1 MGGQT
6 PASSRRYRRR
16 RRSKIGWLYEDHAE
30 AKDIDLDAVS
40 DIQFELKGHA
50 LPLDHAWLIYQGL
63 LGIAPWLNEDAA
75 LGIHPIQGADTG
87 NGEMILNRRAKMV
100 IRASATFL
108 DRLSAL
114 GGQQFAVNQHTLTL
128 GASKIKPLTQHTPLY
143 AHTVCTGSEDEKTFT
158 RDILGYLDALDI
170 QTRFI
175 CGRPQKFFD
184 GEKMATGYS
193 LMLHGLPIEHA
204 IRIQQQGLGLHR
216 KLGCGIFI
224 PHKSITAVGAI
235 DAV

>member
-1 MGGQT
+1 M
-6 PASSRRYRRR
+6 
-16 RRSKIGWLYEDHAE
+16 
-30 AKDIDLDAVS
+30 S
-40 DIQFELKGHA
+40 DIQFELKGNA
-50 LPLDHAWLIYQGL
+50 LPLDHAWALYQGL
-63 LGIAPWLNEDAA
+63 LSIVPWMADEES

-87 NGEMILNRRAKMV
+87 GGEMILNRRTKLVMRCA
-100 IRASATFL
+100 AA
-108 DRLSAL
+108 RLPELGQL
-114 GGQQFAVNQHTLTL
+114 GGQTFTAGGHVFAL
-128 GASKIKPLTQHTPLY
+128 GASKVKPLTLHTPLY
-143 AHTVCTGSEDEKTFT
+143 AHTICTGSEDESAFT
-158 RDILGYLDALDI
+158 RDILSQLDTMNI
-170 QTRFI
+170 NTRFI

-204 IRIQQQGLGLHR
+204 IRVQQQGLGLHR

>member
-1 MGGQT
+1 M
-6 PASSRRYRRR
+6 
-16 RRSKIGWLYEDHAE
+16 
-30 AKDIDLDAVS
+30 S
-40 DIQFELKGHA
+40 DIQFELKGEA
-50 LPLDHAWLIYQGL
+50 LPLDHAWVLYQSL
-63 LGIAPWLNEDAA
+63 LTIAPWLDEETG

-87 NGEMILNRRAKMV
+87 GGEMILNRRAKLV
-100 IRASATFL
+100 LRSPAGRL
-108 DRLSAL
+108 DELAGLS
-114 GGQQFAVNQHTLTL
+114 GRSFSVVKHVLTL
-128 GASKIKPLTQHTPLY
+128 GASKVKALTQHTPLY
-143 AHTVCTGSEDEKTFT
+143 AHTVSTGSEDEQSFT
-158 RDILGYLDALDI
+158 RDILRELDAMSI
-170 QTRFI
+170 TTRFI

-204 IRIQQQGLGLHR
+204 IRVQQLGLGLHR

>member
-1 MGGQT
+1 M
-6 PASSRRYRRR
+6 
-16 RRSKIGWLYEDHAE
+16 
-30 AKDIDLDAVS
+30 S
-40 DIQFELKGHA
+40 DIHFDLKGSA

-63 LGIAPWLNEDAA
+63 LSIAPWIAEEPN

-87 NGEMILNRRAKMV
+87 NGEMILNRRTKLVVRTITTRMDSLQA
-100 IRASATFL
+100 L
-108 DRLSAL
+108 D
-114 GGQQFAVNQHTLTL
+114 GQSFKVNQHTLTL

-158 RDILGYLDALDI
+158 RDILGFLDSMGI
-170 QTRFI
+170 NSRFI

-184 GEKMATGYS
+184 GEKIATGYS

-204 IRIQQQGLGLHR
+204 IRVQQQGLGLHR

>member
-1 MGGQT
+1 M
-6 PASSRRYRRR
+6 
-16 RRSKIGWLYEDHAE
+16 
-30 AKDIDLDAVS
+30 S
-40 DIQFELKGHA
+40 DIQFELKGGA

-63 LGIAPWLNEDAA
+63 LTIAPWIAEEPG

-87 NGEMILNRRAKMV
+87 NGEMILNRRAKLTL
-100 IRASATFL
+100 RSPAA
-108 DRLSAL
+108 RLVEL
-114 GGQQFAVNQHTLTL
+114 EQLTGKHFRVARHDLAL
-128 GASKIKPLTQHTPLY
+128 GASKTKPLTQHTPLY
-143 AHTVCTGSEDEKTFT
+143 AHTVCTGSEDERTFT
-158 RDILGYLDALDI
+158 RDILGILDEMGI
-170 QTRFI
+170 NSRFI

-184 GEKMATGYS
+184 GEKTAIGYS

-204 IRIQQQGLGLHR
+204 IRVQQQGLGLHR